1 MLSRNLTYLR
11 KHHGMT
17 QEEVAERLEV
27 SRQTIAKWETGK
39 SVPDVNNSV
48 ALAELFGVSVEDLVK
63 HSEEETGI
71 VILPKGKHFFGS
83 VTVGENGQITIPGK
97 ARKVFGLE
105 SGDQVFVFGEDEK
118 GISLITEQTLL
129 EWMSVVGVDLSQ
141 VGKNRGQK
149 GKSEGTDG

>member
-17 QEEVAERLEV
+17 QEEVAEKLEV

-71 VILPKGKHFFGS
+71 SILPKGKYFFGS
-83 VTVGENGQITIPGK
+83 VTVGENGQIVIPRK
-97 ARKVFGLE
+97 ARKVFGIE
-105 SGDQVFVFGEDEK
+105 NGNQVFIFGEGEK
-118 GISLITEQTLL
+118 GLHIIPEQTLL
-129 EWMSVVGVDLSQ
+129 EWMNVLGADFNADR
-141 VGKNRGQK
+141 KK
-149 GKSEGTDG
+149 